1 MTSAVVDRSVPAPLT
16 VAFDLAHERAVRAA
30 ANGLA
35 DPGLGDQRV
44 GGPEVILLADAAVT
58 SATPYLR
65 APLLARMSAVL
76 RLHSV
81 DAEPGEVCAAC
92 GAPSPCPTVQVLR

>member
-1 MTSAVVDRSVPAPLT
+1 MPAPLT
-16 VAFDLAHERAVRAA
+16 TALDVAHERAVRAA

-35 DPGLGDQRV
+35 DPGLGDRRLA
-44 GGPEVILLADAAVT
+44 GPEVLLLAEAAVT

-81 DAEPGEVCAAC
+81 DVEPGAVCEGC
-92 GAPSPCPTVQVLR
+92 GAPSPCPTVQELR